1 MFYPLLKGTLKNI
14 RDRELFI
21 EELEFVV
28 NTIEQAA
35 IIIYESSPDYI
46 FKKYSEK
53 GIKIIPF
60 ESDYTLSRKR
70 IVRDFTVDLVKQK
83 VHINII
89 AIVVNLVAK
98 VKMFK

>member
-1 MFYPLLKGTLKNI
+1 MFYPLLKGTL

-21 EELEFVV
+21 EGLEFVV
-28 NTIEQAA
+28 NTIVPAA
-35 IIIYESSPDYI
+35 IIIYESAPDYI

-53 GIKIIPF
+53 GIKIKPF
-60 ESDYTLSRKR
+60 ESDYSLSRKR
-70 IVRDFTVDLVKQK
+70 IIRYFTMDLVKQK

-89 AIVVNLVAK
+89 EIVVNLVAK

>member
-21 EELEFVV
+21 EGLEFVV
-28 NTIEQAA
+28 NTIESAA
-35 IIIYESSPDYI
+35 IIIYESAPDYI

-60 ESDYTLSRKR
+60 ESDYSLSRKR
-70 IVRDFTVDLVKQK
+70 IMQYFTVDLVK
-83 VHINII
+83 
-89 AIVVNLVAK
+89 
-98 VKMFK
+98 

>member
-14 RDRELFI
+14 RDRKLFI
-21 EELEFVV
+21 EELKFVV
-28 NTIEQAA
+28 NTFEPAA
-35 IIIYESSPDYI
+35 IIIYESASDYI
-46 FKKYSEK
+46 FIKYSEK

-60 ESDYTLSRKR
+60 ESDYSLSRKR
-70 IVRDFTVDLVKQK
+70 IVRDFTMDLVKQK

>member
-1 MFYPLLKGTLKNI
+1 MFYPLLKGTL

-21 EELEFVV
+21 EGLEFVV
-28 NTIEQAA
+28 NTIEPAA
-35 IIIYESSPDYI
+35 IIIYESAPDYI

-70 IVRDFTVDLVKQK
+70 IMRDFTVDLVKQK

-89 AIVVNLVAK
+89 AIAVNLVVK

>member
-1 MFYPLLKGTLKNI
+1 MFYPLLKGTL

-21 EELEFVV
+21 EGLEFVV
-28 NTIEQAA
+28 NTIEPAA
-35 IIIYESSPDYI
+35 IIIYESAPDYI

-53 GIKIIPF
+53 NIKIIPF
-60 ESDYTLSRKR
+60 GSDYSLSRKR
-70 IVRDFTVDLVKQK
+70 IVRDFTVDLVEQK

-89 AIVVNLVAK
+89 ATAINLVVK